1 MDLKPK
7 YAAVLFDCDGV
18 LVDSE
23 RLTNTVL
30 WEMLNEMGWQI
41 SREECVARFVGK
53 MLRDEA
59 DVIEEHSG
67 VRIDAEWLSRFRSR
81 RNDALEASLEAIPG
95 VAEAVR
101 ALAAAYPGR
110 LACASS
116 ADRPKI
122 NLQLHKIGL
131 FDVFDGRIFSGME
144 VPRSKPAPD
153 VYLAAADA
161 LGVDPAATAVI
172 EDSPTGVAAGVAA
185 DAHVLGF
192 CPDSPVHQRPE
203 ALQNVGAHEIFTSMD
218 QLPGLLLQASSEPS
232 RALG

>member
-1 MDLKPK
+1 MNSSPK

-30 WEMLNEMGWQI
+30 WEMLNELGWQI
-41 SREECVARFVGK
+41 SREECVSRFVGK

-59 DVIEEHSG
+59 DVIEEQSG
-67 VRIDAEWLSRFRSR
+67 FRIDAQWLSEFRGR

-101 ALAAAYPGR
+101 ALDTAYPGR

-116 ADRPKI
+116 ADRSKI
-122 NLQLHKIGL
+122 NLQLQKIGL
-131 FDVFDGRIFSGME
+131 LDAFDGRIFSGME
-144 VPRSKPAPD
+144 LPQSKPAPD
-153 VYLAAADA
+153 VYLAAANA
-161 LGVDPAATAVI
+161 LGVDPVKTAVI
-172 EDSPTGVAAGVAA
+172 EDSPTGVTAGVAA
-185 DAHVLGF
+185 GAHVLGF

-203 ALQNVGAHEIFTSMD
+203 ALEGVGAHEIFTAMD
-218 QLPGLLLQASSEPS
+218 QLPGLLLH
-232 RALG
+232 

>member
-1 MDLKPK
+1 MNPSPK

-30 WEMLNEMGWQI
+30 WEMLNELGWQI
-41 SREECVARFVGK
+41 SREECVSRFVGK
-53 MLRDEA
+53 MLRDEV

-67 VRIDAEWLSRFRSR
+67 FRIDAEWLSVFRGR

-101 ALAAAYPGR
+101 ALDAAYPGR

-122 NLQLHKIGL
+122 NLQLQKIGL

-144 VPRSKPAPD
+144 LPQSKPAPD
-153 VYLAAADA
+153 VYLAAAA
-161 LGVDPAATAVI
+161 VLGVDPVETAVI
-172 EDSPTGVAAGVAA
+172 EDSPTGVTAGVAA
-185 DAHVLGF
+185 GAHVLGF

-203 ALQNVGAHEIFTSMD
+203 ALEGVGAHEIFTAME
-218 QLPGLLLQASSEPS
+218 QLPSLLLS
-232 RALG
+232 